1 MAHADMKGAL
11 DGIRVVDLTTVILG
25 PWASQMMGD
34 MGADVI
40 KVETLDGDI
49 TRKLGPHRNEGMA
62 ALFLAT
68 NRNKRSIALD
78 LNQPEGL
85 EALLAVIK
93 TADVFIHNL
102 RPKVCARLG
111 LGYERFEKEQPDL
124 VYCATYGFRADGPMA
139 DKPAYDDVIQA
150 ASGLADLQAAVSD
163 QPRYVPTV
171 MADKTTAYN
180 VVSAVLAG
188 LLRRARAGGGQ
199 SIEVPMF
206 ESLVDFVMVEHLYG
220 ASFDPPI
227 DRMGYARILTTERKP
242 YRTLDGHYLAVL
254 PYTDQN
260 WRDFFKVAG
269 QEALYDK
276 PCFATIATRVAHSSE
291 IYALL
296 EQIVATRTA
305 ADWQTDLDARHI
317 PAMLVNT
324 KEMLLES
331 EQLNATGFWKMVDHP
346 TEGRLRMTD
355 PPIRFSASPSS
366 IRRMPPQLGQQSAEI
381 LAEAGYSSDQ
391 IERLLR
397 ARVCLAART
406 PSDHRTTSTD
416 PEHEKSYAS

>member
-1 MAHADMKGAL
+1 MPCVEPMKGAL

-25 PWASQMMGD
+25 PWATQMLGD

-49 TRKLGPHRNEGMA
+49 TRKLGPYRSEGMA
-62 ALFLAT
+62 ALYLAT

-85 EALLAVIK
+85 EALRAIVR

-102 RPKVCARLG
+102 RPRVCARLG
-111 LGYERFEKEQPDL
+111 LEYERFAQDQPDL
-124 VYCATYGFRADGPMA
+124 IYCATYGFRADGPMA

-171 MADKTTAYN
+171 MADKITAYN

-188 LLRRARAGGGQ
+188 LLRRAQAGGGQ
-199 SIEVPMF
+199 AIEVPMF

-220 ASFDPPI
+220 ACFEPPI

-260 WRDFFKVAG
+260 WRDFFRVAG
-269 QEALYDK
+269 RKELNDD
-276 PCFATIATRVAHSSE
+276 PIFATIASRVAHSSE
-291 IYALL
+291 IYARL
-296 EQIVATRTA
+296 EQIIATRAA
-305 ADWQTDLDARHI
+305 ADWQRELDAAQI
-317 PAMLVNT
+317 PAMRVNT

-331 EQLNATGFWKMVDHP
+331 EQLQATGFWKMVEHP
-346 TEGRLRMTD
+346 SEGMLRMTD

-366 IRRMPPQLGQQSAEI
+366 IRRTPPRLGEQSVEI
-381 LAEAGYSSDQ
+381 LTEAGYP
-391 IERLLR
+391 
-397 ARVCLAART
+397 AARI
-406 PSDHRTTSTD
+406 
-416 PEHEKSYAS
+416 EKLLQSRVSIAPAEACAS

>member
-1 MAHADMKGAL
+1 MARVESKGAL
-11 DGIRVVDLTTVILG
+11 DGIRVVELTTVILG
-25 PWASQMMGD
+25 PWAAQMLGD

-40 KVETLDGDI
+40 KVETLEGDI
-49 TRKLGPHRNEGMA
+49 TRQLGPRRNEGMA
-62 ALFLAT
+62 ALYLAT

-78 LNQPEGL
+78 LTRPEGR
-85 EALLAVIK
+85 EALLAIVK

-111 LGYERFEKEQPDL
+111 LGYEHFAQEQPGL
-124 VYCATYGFRADGPMA
+124 IYCATYGFRADGPMA

-180 VVSAVLAG
+180 VVSAVLAA
-188 LLRRARAGGGQ
+188 LLRRGRTGVGQ
-199 SIEVPMF
+199 AIEVPMF

-220 ASFDPPI
+220 AGFEPPL

-260 WRDFFKVAG
+260 WRDFFRVAG
-269 QEALYDK
+269 REDLFARS
-276 PCFATIATRVAHSSE
+276 CFASIATRVANSSE
-291 IYALL
+291 VYALL
-296 EQIVATRTA
+296 EQIVATRS
-305 ADWQTDLDARHI
+305 ADDWERDLDAVQV
-317 PAMLVNT
+317 PAMRVHT
-324 KEMLLES
+324 KETLLDDP
-331 EQLNATGFWKMVDHP
+331 QLNATGFWRSVEHP

-355 PPIRFSASPSS
+355 PPVRFSESPSS
-366 IRRMPPQLGQQSAEI
+366 IRRLPPLLGEQSAEI
-381 LAEAGYSSDQ
+381 LAEAGYAAPHIEQLFRSRVSLCKAAASST
-391 IERLLR
+391 
-397 ARVCLAART
+397 RT
-406 PSDHRTTSTD
+406 SSTD
-416 PEHEKSYAS
+416 TAHEPSHAS

>member
-1 MAHADMKGAL
+1 MARVETKGAL

-25 PWASQMMGD
+25 PWATQMLGD

-49 TRKLGPHRNEGMA
+49 TRQLGPHRHEGMA
-62 ALFLAT
+62 ALYLAT

-78 LNQPEGL
+78 LNQAEGR
-85 EALLAVIK
+85 EALFAIVK

-111 LGYERFEKEQPDL
+111 LGYEHFAQAQPDL
-124 VYCATYGFRADGPMA
+124 IYCATYGFRADGPMA

-171 MADKTTAYN
+171 MADKITAYN

-188 LLRRARAGGGQ
+188 LLRRTRAGGGQ

-206 ESLVDFVMVEHLYG
+206 ESLVDFTMVEHLYG
-220 ASFDPPI
+220 ACFDPPI

-260 WRDFFKVAG
+260 WRDFFRVAG
-269 QEALYDK
+269 REDLNGR
-276 PCFATIATRVAHSSE
+276 PCFESIATRVANSSE
-291 IYALL
+291 VYALL
-296 EQIVATRTA
+296 EQIVATRA
-305 ADWQTDLDARHI
+305 ADDWERDLDAVQV
-317 PAMLVNT
+317 PAMRVHT
-324 KEMLLES
+324 KETLLDDK
-331 EQLNATGFWKMVDHP
+331 QLNATGFWREVEHP
-346 TEGRLRMTD
+346 TEGTLRMTD
-355 PPIRFSASPSS
+355 PPVRFSASPSS
-366 IRRMPPQLGQQSAEI
+366 IRRTPPLLGEQSAEI
-381 LAEAGYSSDQ
+381 LAEAGYPAPR
-391 IERLLR
+391 IEQLFRS
-397 ARVCLAART
+397 RVSLSQAAPTSTR
-406 PSDHRTTSTD
+406 PTSTD
-416 PEHEKSYAS
+416 SEHEKSHAS

>member
-1 MAHADMKGAL
+1 MARVDVKGAL

-25 PWASQMMGD
+25 PWATQMLGD

-62 ALFLAT
+62 ALYLAT

-78 LNQPEGL
+78 LNRPEGM
-85 EALLAVIK
+85 EALLAIIK

-111 LGYERFEKEQPDL
+111 LGYERFAQNQPDL
-124 VYCATYGFRADGPMA
+124 IYCATYGFRADGPMA

-188 LLRRARAGGGQ
+188 LLRRTRVGGGQ

-260 WRDFFKVAG
+260 WRDFFQVAG
-269 QEALYDK
+269 RQELTHE
-276 PCFATIATRVAHSSE
+276 PRFATIATRVAHSSE
-291 IYALL
+291 IYACL
-296 EQIVATRTA
+296 EAIVATRTA
-305 ADWQTDLDARHI
+305 ADWQRDLDAAQI
-317 PAMLVNT
+317 PAMQVNT
-324 KEMLLES
+324 KEMLLDN
-331 EQLNATGFWKMVDHP
+331 EQLNATGFWKMVEHP
-346 TEGRLRMTD
+346 TEGTLRMTD

-366 IRRMPPQLGQQSAEI
+366 IRRTQPRLGEHSVEI
-381 LAEAGYSSDQ
+381 LAEAGYSSAR
-391 IERLLR
+391 IERLLQ
-397 ARVCLAART
+397 ANVCLAADIRI
-406 PSDHRTTSTD
+406 TSTHS
-416 PEHEKSYAS
+416 EHEKSHAS

>member
-49 TRKLGPHRNEGMA
+49 TRKLGPSRHPGMA
-62 ALFLAT
+62 ALYLAA

-78 LNQPEGL
+78 LNRPEGMD
-85 EALLAVIK
+85 ALLAVIK

-102 RPKVCARLG
+102 RPKVCTRLG
-111 LGYERFEKEQPDL
+111 LGYERFVQTQPDL
-124 VYCATYGFRADGPMA
+124 IYCATYGFRADGPMA

-171 MADKTTAYN
+171 MADKITAYN

-188 LLRRARAGGGQ
+188 LLRRARVGGGQ

-206 ESLVDFVMVEHLYG
+206 ESLVDFLMVEHLYG

-254 PYTDQN
+254 PYSDQN
-260 WRDFFKVAG
+260 WRDFFRIAG
-269 QEALYDK
+269 RPEIYDE
-276 PCFATIATRVAHSSE
+276 PCFASIAIRVAHSNE
-291 IYALL
+291 IYARL

-305 ADWQTDLDARHI
+305 VDWQRELDAAQI

-366 IRRMPPQLGQQSAEI
+366 IRRMPPQLGQHSAEI
-381 LAEAGYSSDQ
+381 LVEAGYSSDQ
-391 IERLLR
+391 IERLLS
-397 ARVCLAART
+397 AEVCLAART
-406 PSDHRTTSTD
+406 PSDPSTTSTD
-416 PEHEKSYAS
+416 PEHEKSHAS